1 MSKNTWFKHYNEAHE
16 GHLIG
21 NLIASKQ
28 YEAALLWWVLLELV
42 SRFEDENNRG
52 TCTIPLARIAR
63 SMNMTQP
70 RVEGLLDQLTLNSP
84 SSHDCTIST
93 SKPRLVSISIR
104 KWLELQENRGGKNQ
118 AKNDQNTDRS
128 KRLEVRIKNKEVVD
142 GKSAENPQ
150 HQHQNFSNEFFEK
163 EKKAGEEQSPAK
175 RKEQHSENKR
185 QTFEII
191 EELQGNSTLEPVL
204 KFISPAVQQNW
215 VNRYE
220 KTWLIDVLIN
230 AISYHSSKENALNA
244 SKINDWGLRLQ
255 RWLAREKKPCLIG
268 LNDIT
273 EATINRW
280 SAELDEEQKNRG
292 FQHGL

>member
-16 GHLIG
+16 GQTISELWAE
-21 NLIASKQ
+21 NDVEAIAF
-28 YEAALLWWVLLELV
+28 YWTLLEMV
-42 SRFEDENNRG
+42 SRWEDENNRG
-52 TCTIPLARIAR
+52 TWSGKLSIFRSKLCMKSQRSRKLLLKISQRFQLNLEWISDESFKLSIP
-63 SMNMTQP
+63 
-70 RVEGLLDQLTLNSP
+70 
-84 SSHDCTIST
+84 
-93 SKPRLVSISIR
+93 

-118 AKNDQNTDRS
+118 AKKEQNTDRGE
-128 KRLEVRIKNKEVVD
+128 KREVRRKNIEVEE
-142 GKSAENPQ
+142 GKNSEIQQ

-163 EKKAGEEQSPAK
+163 EKKAGEEQSPAQ